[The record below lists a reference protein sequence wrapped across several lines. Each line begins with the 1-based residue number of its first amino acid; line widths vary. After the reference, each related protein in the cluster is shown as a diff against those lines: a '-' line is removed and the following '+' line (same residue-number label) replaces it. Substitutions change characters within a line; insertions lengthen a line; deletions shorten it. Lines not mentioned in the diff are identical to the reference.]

1 MKTLVSIMMAT
12 LMSLPIISIMSC
24 NKSESQMWGTDY
36 QCWARVCDSL
46 TVRNYKLIT
55 EKCKYKDKEVEV
67 YSREQIGDGNE
78 KVQIADYLIRVDVGP
93 GKLRGFNVSFSSQSS
108 LEPDADVE
116 ALIYNYINNSSTPY
130 VKTRAVAY
138 DIEYRLEKVD
148 GIKVYPLID
157 GKSEEPIP
165 IDNVCINGTPTYQS
179 FIISTSKLLVGEFNE
194 EISVKKYLTLNPLM
208 AATLFLR
215 LPESGDLSGKEV
227 RFAVELDMNGGKTL
241 KDTTSTVS
249 FTPAT

>member
-1 MKTLVSIMMAT
+1 M
-12 LMSLPIISIMSC
+12 
-24 NKSESQMWGTDY
+24 
-36 QCWARVCDSL
+36 
-46 TVRNYKLIT
+46 
-55 EKCKYKDKEVEV
+55 
-67 YSREQIGDGNE
+67 
-78 KVQIADYLIRVDVGP
+78 
-93 GKLRGFNVSFSSQSS
+93 
-108 LEPDADVE
+108 
-116 ALIYNYINNSSTPY
+116 IYNYINNSSTPY